1 MYDDPIPQ
9 LKQHDLDTGEE
20 TVESREFNQ
29 KLADDE
35 IVLEGQAMEAMV
47 STEGWRLISDFIE
60 AANQA
65 HTQSLILEKD
75 LDEIRRLQ
83 ETLKAYATIESFVIE
98 KISAGRRQQEQ
109 NHGPAKG

>member
-20 TVESREFNQ
+20 TLESREFNL
-29 KLADDE
+29 KLADDQ
-35 IVLEGQAMEAMV
+35 IVLEGQAIEAMV
-47 STEGWRLISDFIE
+47 GTEGWRLVSDFIE
-60 AANQA
+60 EAIQA
-65 HTQSLILEKD
+65 HTQSLIMQKD

-83 ETLKAYATIESFVIE
+83 ETIQAYATIQSFVIE